1 MQTTG
6 GTTPEGSR
14 CMFPF
19 QYKGITYAHCTDVDH
34 SMEWCMTDNKNTW
47 GNCDGACGKC
57 ITNFIML
64 LYFSTGL
71 KDRYLSLNSITIT
84 I

>member
-1 MQTTG
+1 MQTTS
-6 GTTPEGSR
+6 GTAPEGSK

-47 GNCDGACGKC
+47 GNCDGPCGKC
-57 ITNFIML
+57 ISNFILL
-64 LYFSTGL
+64 LYFPAGQKT
-71 KDRYLSLNSITIT
+71 DIYL
-84 I
+84 